1 MPHNRWI
8 SDDIIKKINN
18 RINKNQQSL
27 IFINRRGYSPTL
39 LCKECYRAV
48 KCNTCDFNLNEHKFL
63 NGLLCHLCGTK
74 YSYPEKCDHCGT
86 RNEYIPIGPG
96 VERIQEEISLLVP
109 NAKVQIISSD
119 HLKNMNELKNTFN
132 KIVNGKIDVVIGTQ
146 IIAKGHNFP
155 LLSFVGII
163 DIDVALQGGDI
174 RATEKTF
181 QLLRQVVGRSGR
193 FDVSGEAIIQT
204 YFPDSE
210 VIKAICNE
218 DDMNFLD
225 LQSEIREIANVPPF
239 SRMIAITI
247 TGVNHEL
254 AFNFSQQLT
263 KDIFLLKIKNIK
275 IYGPADAKI
284 SKIRNKYR
292 IRILIKVQKDVMI
305 QSFLRRIIEKRKR
318 PASLNVTI
326 DVDPI
331 NFT

>member
-1 MPHNRWI
+1 M
-8 SDDIIKKINN
+8 
-18 RINKNQQSL
+18 
-27 IFINRRGYSPTL
+27 
-39 LCKECYRAV
+39 
-48 KCNTCDFNLNEHKFL
+48 
-63 NGLLCHLCGTK
+63 
-74 YSYPEKCDHCGT
+74 
-86 RNEYIPIGPG
+86 
-96 VERIQEEISLLVP
+96 
-109 NAKVQIISSD
+109 
-119 HLKNMNELKNTFN
+119 
-132 KIVNGKIDVVIGTQ
+132 
-146 IIAKGHNFP
+146 
-155 LLSFVGII
+155 
-163 DIDVALQGGDI
+163 
-174 RATEKTF
+174 
-181 QLLRQVVGRSGR
+181 
-193 FDVSGEAIIQT
+193 
-204 YFPDSE
+204 
-210 VIKAICNE
+210 
-218 DDMNFLD
+218 D